1 METMETDS
9 KQILFIENDP
19 HMARS
24 VPRRLKLAGYDV
36 IVARTPEEARRALTQ
51 ELFQLAIID
60 IRVDDDRSDTD
71 TSGFLLARQLP
82 PTIPC
87 LFHTAHDTKENIRE
101 ALGSLGAEDII
112 AKDDPDGP
120 RKLLTRVDELFR
132 TSVGVNF
139 ALAIESE
146 VPLEA
151 ITWQL
156 ALAGDDRQPTSRTHD
171 LSLVVR
177 RLFREATTVRLTPLL
192 PSATAT
198 IHAQSGA
205 VLFKAQERRPQ
216 GSTVPVVLKL
226 GTKEKIAEEAAHYRT
241 SRPYIG
247 GQRVAQLEGEAYS
260 RSVGG
265 LIYSLIGADERGG
278 VHPLSEVLFRE
289 ETDVVINLLN
299 RFFQQTFGRIYADAQ
314 PARLD
319 LTRHYTTGLCLTV
332 PKLQARIR
340 ALDPTLL
347 TAPTLQWEG
356 LPYPLP
362 NPLML
367 ALQNGIFRSF
377 GEVETRTSLCHGDL
391 HSRNILVDSEQHF
404 WLIDFARSAVSH
416 SLRDFAELETDIKFH
431 VLPLQSLADFF
442 AFEQALT
449 APTDWTEEP
458 SAILLPTRLQQA
470 FDIIMALRRIAREH
484 LTLAGS
490 MDEYYQALFW
500 HALNVVRFQTLTN
513 EHKQQALVSAAL
525 LGQQMPKGLVG

>member
-1 METMETDS
+1 MEIMEADR

-36 IVARTPEEARRALTQ
+36 IVAQTTEEARRALAQ

-146 VPLEA
+146 MPLAA
-151 ITWQL
+151 IACQL
-156 ALAGDDRQPTSRTHD
+156 ALAIDDSQPTPRAHD
-171 LSLVVR
+171 LTLVIR

-192 PSATAT
+192 PSAIAA

-205 VLFKAQERRPQ
+205 TLFKAQERRPQ

-226 GTKEKIAEEAAHYRT
+226 GTQENIAEEAARYRT

-260 RSVGG
+260 RGVGG
-265 LIYSLIGADERGG
+265 LIYSLIGAEEIDG
-278 VHPLSEVLFRE
+278 VHPLSEVLLRE
-289 ETDVVINLLN
+289 ETDVVIHLLS

-314 PARLD
+314 PTRLD
-319 LTRHYTTGLCLTV
+319 LTPHYTASLGLTV
-332 PKLQARIR
+332 PKLQARVR
-340 ALDPTLL
+340 ALEPTLL
-347 TAPTLQWEG
+347 TASTLPWAG
-356 LPYPLP
+356 LPSALP
-362 NPLML
+362 NPLTL
-367 ALQNGIFRSF
+367 AIQDGAFRSF
-377 GEVETRTSLCHGDL
+377 GEVVTHTTLCHGDL

-404 WLIDFARSAVSH
+404 WLIDFARSAVAH

-431 VLPLQSLADFF
+431 VLPPQSLADFF
-442 AFEQALT
+442 VFEQALT
-449 APTDWTEEP
+449 APTDWAEEP
-458 SAILLPTRLQQA
+458 NAILLPTRLQQA
-470 FDIIMALRRIAREH
+470 FDIITALRRIAREH
-484 LTLAGS
+484 LTLTGS

-500 HALNVVRFQTLTN
+500 HALNVVRFQTLTPA
-513 EHKQQALVSAAL
+513 HKQQALVSAAL
-525 LGQQMPKGLVG
+525 LGEQMRKGLVG